1 MAVAPCSAGV
11 GWKQQWAG
19 QEFGKPNA
27 RYGVGKQACDSW
39 ELLGCHSILDPKS
52 TTIFFCLS
60 QVGFKLCFHAARNA
74 GPYKPDEDLYNQFS
88 PLLLIRVYI

>member
-11 GWKQQWAG
+11 GWKQQRAG

-39 ELLGCHSILDPKS
+39 ELLGCHPVLDPK
-52 TTIFFCLS
+52 
-60 QVGFKLCFHAARNA
+60 KH
-74 GPYKPDEDLYNQFS
+74 DH
-88 PLLLIRVYI
+88 LLLHFAGGI